1 MSIKINTAYISTQN
15 SYDNQTPKWIVIHN
29 TDNFNAGAGAKNHA
43 SAQKNGNFD
52 RYSAHVF
59 VDDHSAYQ
67 ATSYYRGA
75 WHIGVNYGGR
85 LFGIANN
92 RNAVGIEMCVNPDC
106 DYEKAFLN
114 TVDVCKQIM
123 RQLKID
129 ADHVIQHYDAC
140 AKNCPSV
147 IRKKGDWARFKKL
160 ISESGAPSTTTP
172 ATTPTTSQLYRVRK
186 TWADAKSQTGAY
198 RILENAKAN
207 CPEGYSV
214 FDSTG
219 KRAYTHKKKTADDG
233 SFQVQ
238 VTSKYLRIRKA
249 ASINAAVLGYTGR
262 GIFTITK
269 TSGDWGYLKS
279 GAGWINIKTDCV
291 KRL

>member
-1 MSIKINTAYISTQN
+1 
-15 SYDNQTPKWIVIHN
+15 
-29 TDNFNAGAGAKNHA
+29 
-43 SAQKNGNFD
+43 
-52 RYSAHVF
+52 
-59 VDDHSAYQ
+59 
-67 ATSYYRGA
+67 
-75 WHIGVNYGGR
+75 
-85 LFGIANN
+85 
-92 RNAVGIEMCVNPDC
+92 MCVNPDC

-123 RQLKID
+123 KLLKID

-160 ISESGAPSTTTP
+160 ISENGSASTTTP
-172 ATTPTTSQLYRVRK
+172 ATTPATSQLYRVRK
-186 TWADAKSQTGAY
+186 TWANAKSQTGAY

-207 CPEGYSV
+207 CPEGYSI
-214 FDSTG
+214 FDAFG
-219 KRAYTHKKKTADDG
+219 KKIYTHKKKTADDG

-249 ASINAAVLGYTGR
+249 ASINADILGYTGK